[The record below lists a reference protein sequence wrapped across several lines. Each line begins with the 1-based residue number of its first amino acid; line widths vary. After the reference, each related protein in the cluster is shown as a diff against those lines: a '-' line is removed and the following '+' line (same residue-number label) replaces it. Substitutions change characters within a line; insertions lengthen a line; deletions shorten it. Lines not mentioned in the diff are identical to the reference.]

1 MPEILTESF
10 CERCGTRYTF
20 ESAAPPKVKKLGK
33 FKTLS
38 KGLKNYV
45 LSDETSMDE
54 AMAAARSDEERELTS
69 QHLDAFHSTFNFCM
83 TCRQYTCAN
92 CWNQADGLCLT
103 CAPAS
108 LTHEFPVTFLEQTPF
123 VTPEPLVV
131 EPSAWPVSDSLPG
144 ASAPTPMLDE
154 VIATNGAH
162 APDMPIEP
170 VVAASAWPVE
180 AEQAAAAEAESDA
193 IAAAGWEAAEQAAG
207 VDAEADATGAWPM
220 GAESDAGVQPE
231 VAAAEEIT
239 ADADIVADAEPE
251 LVSSDAWADAEQVAG
266 VEAER
271 DAAQSWSVDAAG
283 WPIEA
288 EPAVTDVESDA
299 SAAPEPVADVAAAFE
314 PIATE
319 PFEAETMVSD
329 ATEAQPAEV
338 EPIDVAPLEVEP
350 VDVAPVDVAP
360 AAAALEIPAWLEVD
374 NEALTVALAKAHGAA
389 DDPDARAALTASR
402 TSALLAS
409 LRPGAN
415 IDAELEAYEA
425 TVEPEPIADEVMAAE
440 PVALAQEPDAAVEGL
455 PQELV
460 AVIGPAIE
468 AGSEPI
474 DRGRDRGSRGGRSR
488 GGPGSRRKP
497 THPAGSRRRC
507 AAGGAR
513 RGAAA
518 GRSSPSSDPRSP
530 LRRNRWSRS

>member
-20 ESAAPPKVKKLGK
+20 ELAAPPKVKKLGK

-54 AMAAARSDEERELTS
+54 AMAAARSDEERALTS

-92 CWNQADGLCLT
+92 CWNQAEGLCLT

-144 ASAPTPMLDE
+144 ASATPILDE
-154 VIATNGAH
+154 VIATNGAP
-162 APDMPIEP
+162 APDMPAEP
-170 VVAASAWPVE
+170 VAASAWPVE

-193 IAAAGWEAAEQAAG
+193 IAAAGWEAAELAAG
-207 VDAEADATGAWPM
+207 VDAEGDATGTWPI
-220 GAESDAGVQPE
+220 GAESDADVQPE
-231 VAAAEEIT
+231 IAPVAEVT
-239 ADADIVADAEPE
+239 ADTEIVADAEPE
-251 LVSSDAWADAEQVAG
+251 MVSTDAWADAEQVAG

-283 WPIEA
+283 WPVEADPAVSDA
-288 EPAVTDVESDA
+288 EPEE
-299 SAAPEPVADVAAAFE
+299 SAAPDPVADVAAAIE
-314 PIATE
+314 PTVTE
-319 PFEAETMVSD
+319 PFEAEPMVSD
-329 ATEAQPAEV
+329 AAEAQPAEA
-338 EPIDVAPLEVEP
+338 EPLEAEIEVAPLEAEALEAEAVT
-350 VDVAPVDVAP
+350 
-360 AAAALEIPAWLEVD
+360 AALEIPAWLEVD

-389 DDPDARAALTASR
+389 EAGNGSADDLDARAALTASR

-425 TVEPEPIADEVMAAE
+425 TVEPEPIVDERKCR
-440 PVALAQEPDAAVEGL
+440 PSL
-455 PQELV
+455 
-460 AVIGPAIE
+460 
-468 AGSEPI
+468 
-474 DRGRDRGSRGGRSR
+474 SRSPRRPTRRSR
-488 GGPGSRRKP
+488 DCRQS
-497 THPAGSRRRC
+497 
-507 AAGGAR
+507 
-513 RGAAA
+513 
-518 GRSSPSSDPRSP
+518 SSPSSDRPSKPPRNPRS
-530 LRRNRWSRS
+530 RS